1 MLSSKEI
8 RQRYLDFFAK
18 RNHKVIASA
27 SLIPEGDSTLL
38 FTNSG
43 MFPLVPYLLGES
55 HPEGNRL
62 VDSQKCFRSGD
73 IEEVGDH
80 RHNTFFE
87 MLGNWSLGDYFKNEQ
102 LKWWYQFLIEELE
115 IDPKRLYQTV
125 YVGDEEKGIPKDEES
140 IRILQEIFGQYSI
153 AAGVGPDT
161 TGKGDFG
168 PGVPVD
174 FDKVRIMAY
183 RDKNWWDRG
192 SDKTGEPGGPDS
204 ETFYDTGR
212 SHDKKFGEHC
222 HLNCDCGRFLEIGNS
237 VFMQYVKT
245 EDGWKEMK
253 NKNVD
258 FGGGLERIILAA
270 NDYNNIFESDLFQ
283 PLIRKI
289 GELSHKTYYQHP
301 KEFEIISDHIKAA
314 TFIVGDDKGV
324 APGNIGQNYF
334 VRRLIRRAARFGR
347 NLGIEGIWLNELA
360 EIVIDIYGDVYPELV
375 RNREFVSS
383 ELKKEEE
390 KFAISL
396 EKGLQKFEEFSAD
409 GKLSGVDAFNLYQSY
424 GFPVEMTEELVIEKG
439 ISFIRAEFDE
449 EYKKHQDLSRSLSA
463 GMFKSGLGD
472 VSEETTRLHT
482 ATHLMLAALRKV
494 LGDHV
499 TQKGSNITPERAR
512 LDFNNPEKLTSEQL
526 KQVEDMV
533 NGWIVESL
541 PVSFEEMTVP
551 EAKEKGAMGV
561 FESRYGEKVKVYK
574 MGEGDTVASYEIC
587 SGPHVSNTSELGRF
601 KIVKEEASSSGI
613 RRIKA
618 VLEK

>member
-8 RQRYLDFFAK
+8 RKRYLDFFSH

-62 VDSQKCFRSGD
+62 TDSQKCFRSGD

-87 MLGNWSLGDYFKNEQ
+87 MLGNWSLGDYFKKEQ

-125 YVGDEEKGIPKDEES
+125 YVGDEAKGIPKDEDS
-140 IRILQEIFGQYSI
+140 IKTLQEIFSQYGVE
-153 AAGVGPDT
+153 AAVGPDT
-161 TGKGDFG
+161 VGKGDFG

-192 SDKTGEPGGPDS
+192 SDKSGEPGGPDS

-212 SHDKKFGEHC
+212 GHDNKFGEHC

-245 EDGWKEMK
+245 DEGWKEMK

-270 NDYNNIFESDLFQ
+270 NGYKNIFESDLFQ
-283 PLIRKI
+283 PLIKKI
-289 GELSHKTYYQHP
+289 EELSHKIYFQYP

-314 TFIVGDDKGV
+314 TFIMGDDKGV
-324 APGNIGQNYF
+324 APGNAGQNYF

-347 NLGIEGIWLNELA
+347 NLGIERIWLNELA
-360 EIVIDIYGDVYPELV
+360 EIVIDIYGEVYPELV
-375 RNREFVSS
+375 RNKEFIFS

-390 KFAISL
+390 KFGISL
-396 EKGLQKFEEFSAD
+396 EKGLQKFEEFSAA

-424 GFPVEMTEELVIEKG
+424 GFPVEMTEELVAEKG
-439 ISFIRAEFDE
+439 IGFDRAEFDE
-449 EYKKHQDLSRSLSA
+449 EYRKHQELSRSLSA

-472 VSEETTRLHT
+472 VSLETTRLHT
-482 ATHLMLAALRKV
+482 ATHLLLAALRRV
-494 LGDHV
+494 LGGQV

-533 NGWIVESL
+533 NGWIAESL
-541 PVSFEEMTVP
+541 PVSCEEMTVP

-574 MGEGDTVASYEIC
+574 VGEGDKIASYEIC
-587 SGPHVSNTSELGRF
+587 SGPHVTNTSELGHF
-601 KIVKEEASSSGI
+601 KIAKEEASSSGI

>member
-8 RQRYLDFFAK
+8 RKRYLDFFSH

-62 VDSQKCFRSGD
+62 TDSQKCFRSGD

-87 MLGNWSLGDYFKNEQ
+87 MLGNWSLGDYFKSEQ
-102 LKWWYQFLIEELE
+102 LKWWYQFLIEELD

-125 YVGDEEKGIPKDEES
+125 YVGDEAKGIPKDEDS
-140 IRILQEIFGQYSI
+140 IKTLREIFSQYGVE
-153 AAGVGPDT
+153 AAVGPDT

-192 SDKTGEPGGPDS
+192 SDKSGEPGGPDS

-212 SHDKKFGEHC
+212 VHDKKFGEYC

-245 EDGWKEMK
+245 DEGWKEMR

-270 NDYNNIFESDLFQ
+270 NGYKNIFESDLFQ
-283 PLIRKI
+283 PLIKRI
-289 GELSHKTYYQHP
+289 EDLSNKTYFQYP

-314 TFIVGDDKGV
+314 TFIMGDDKGV
-324 APGNIGQNYF
+324 APGNAGQNYF

-347 NLGIEGIWLNELA
+347 NLGIERVWLNELA

-375 RNREFVSS
+375 RNKEFVFS
-383 ELKKEEE
+383 ELQKEEE
-390 KFAISL
+390 KFGVSL
-396 EKGLQKFEEFSAD
+396 EKGLQKFEEFSAA

-424 GFPVEMTEELVIEKG
+424 GFPVEMTEELVSEKG
-439 ISFIRAEFDE
+439 ISFDRAEFDE
-449 EYKKHQDLSRSLSA
+449 EYKKHQELSRSLSA

-482 ATHLMLAALRKV
+482 ATHLLLAALRKV
-494 LGDHV
+494 LGDQV

-512 LDFNNPEKLTSEQL
+512 LDFNHPEKLTPEQL

-533 NGWIVESL
+533 NGWIAESL
-541 PVSFEEMTVP
+541 PVSYEEMTVP

-574 MGEGDTVASYEIC
+574 MGEGDKIASYEIC
-587 SGPHVSNTSELGRF
+587 SGPHVANTSELGHF
-601 KIVKEEASSSGI
+601 KIAKEEASSSGI